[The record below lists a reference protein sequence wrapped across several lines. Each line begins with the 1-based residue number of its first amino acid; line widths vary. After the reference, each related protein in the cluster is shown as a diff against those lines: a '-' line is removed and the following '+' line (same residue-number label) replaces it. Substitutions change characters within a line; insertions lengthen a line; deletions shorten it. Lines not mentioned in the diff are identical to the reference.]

1 MLSSAPFFRCLA
13 FGLIASA
20 APLSAATL
28 FMEDFTGETV
38 GQSTGSW
45 RSFNSINVTGTAY
58 GGTGIT
64 NGTTSPTGENPNPY
78 LYAQN
83 NTPSGATTTVDYFL
97 FTTTDT
103 ANLGASAFTGLVPAD
118 YSAFSASWQQNTGGT
133 MTGMSY
139 YLTVQVDGAW
149 YATPSGV
156 VDGPAANQY
165 QVDLLSASWYTV
177 DFTQGTSMSLDTG
190 ASTISSSTLFGPGEA
205 ITGLGFYVKN
215 LPGANPSPATDYRT
229 IRFDN
234 LTITGAPEPSRVMLL
249 GLAFAGLALQR
260 RRARI

>member
-1 MLSSAPFFRCLA
+1 MLSSAHLFRCLA
-13 FGLIASA
+13 FGLLASA

-28 FMEDFTGETV
+28 FMEDFTGESV
-38 GQSTGSW
+38 GQATESW
-45 RSFNSINVTGTAY
+45 RSFNSVNVAGTAY

-64 NGTTSPTGENPNPY
+64 NGVSSPTGENPNPY

-83 NTPSGATTTVDYFL
+83 STANGGTTTVDYFL
-97 FTTTDT
+97 FTTSTT
-103 ANLGASAFTGLVPAD
+103 ATLGASAFTGLVPAD

-149 YATPSGV
+149 YATPSGG
-156 VDGPAANQY
+156 VDGPGANQY
-165 QVDLLSASWYTV
+165 QVDLLNASWYAV
-177 DFTQGTSMSLDTG
+177 SFTQGTSMSLDTG

-215 LPGANPSPATDYRT
+215 FPGANTTGSDFRT

-234 LTITGAPEPSRVMLL
+234 LTITGTPEPSRAMLL
-249 GLAFAGLALQR
+249 GLALTGLVLR
-260 RRARI
+260 RRRMGC